1 MPEVTTTEDRQQAA
15 RSRWITAALL
25 GALVVLMA
33 VPLWLDAQRAS
44 DEDERFG
51 GTDAKVTEMIE
62 EDEGYE
68 PWFEPI
74 FAPSGGEIE
83 SGLFAAQA
91 ALGAGVGGYAIAAL
105 RGRRRLE
112 AEVEA
117 EVARRL
123 ATIGAG
129 PNPAAV
135 PAVEDERQD

>member
-1 MPEVTTTEDRQQAA
+1 MPETTTEDRRQSS
-15 RSRWITAALL
+15 RGRWITTALL
-25 GALVVLMA
+25 GALALLIV
-33 VPLWLDAQRAS
+33 VPLWLDAQRDS
-44 DEDERFG
+44 DEEERFG

-123 ATIGAG
+123 AAAG
-129 PNPAAV
+129 SDPDPAAV
-135 PAVEDERQD
+135 PAVEDERLA